1 MPPVRPLCFRRL
13 GAGCLQWQA
22 LLLIAVLGCG
32 STLQQAFAFDA
43 RAHQEIT
50 FLAAK
55 QLSRCLGSSGEP
67 LFSPLEVRAIATSN
81 AELADGNFFVRLFR
95 WNYYDPLERQDN
107 AVAWVLDTRFTGH
120 FRSLER
126 DIERAKSP
134 EQSLEALGRLVNYV
148 QMVTSPAR
156 ALPVYAPRFWRWSF
170 SDRFDRYP
178 LRDAELE
185 ARLGEDC
192 SHLESVP
199 ESYQALLAEVAADTV
214 RALQGPIGRLPATW
228 ESFWAPPE
236 APGEFG
242 SYGPA
247 GNNFGRYTEFPC
259 GPTDIN
265 RCVLITD
272 DPAYMAFALERQLAA
287 VRATARAM
295 LLFRQGPGVAAVKDV
310 TTPTEVTDEVTGEE
324 LSDAE

>member
-1 MPPVRPLCFRRL
+1 MRMQRGRGQRSRRL
-13 GAGCLQWQA
+13 RRQA
-22 LLLIAVLGCG
+22 LLLMAALGIGC
-32 STLQQAFAFDA
+32 TFPALAYDA
-43 RAHQEIT
+43 KAHQQMT

-55 QLSRCLGSSGEP
+55 QLSRCLGSSGEQ
-67 LFSPLEVRAIATSN
+67 LFSPLEVRVIATNN
-81 AELADGNFFVRLFR
+81 AALADGNFFVRLFR
-95 WNYYDPLERQDN
+95 WNYYDPLERQDS

-120 FRSLER
+120 FRSLVR
-126 DIERAKSP
+126 DIERAES
-134 EQSLEALGRLVNYV
+134 EERALEALGRLVSYI

-156 ALPVYAPRFWRWSF
+156 ALPVYAPRFWRWTF
-170 SDRFDRYP
+170 ADRFDHYP

-192 SHLESVP
+192 LHLERVP
-199 ESYQALLAEVAADTV
+199 ESFQALLAEVAGDTV

-228 ESFWAPPE
+228 ESFWTPSDV
-236 APGEFG
+236 PGEFG

-295 LLFRQGPGVAAVKDV
+295 LLFRQGGGPAVN
-310 TTPTEVTDEVTGEE
+310 EVPAVNEFTGEDQG
-324 LSDAE
+324 DAE